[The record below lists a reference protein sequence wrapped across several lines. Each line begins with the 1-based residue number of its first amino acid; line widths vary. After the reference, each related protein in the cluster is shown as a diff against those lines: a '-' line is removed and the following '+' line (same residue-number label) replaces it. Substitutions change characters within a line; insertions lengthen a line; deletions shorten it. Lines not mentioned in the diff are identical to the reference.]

1 MLHGLEN
8 EISPIVT
15 EWMGKELVCD
25 IDVIKTADSKDLKR
39 KNTQIYDLMP
49 DIADCL
55 NKRLYL
61 RLMGLLSVRGEG
73 ENTVLTAFKVLRYYT
88 SLNWLRW

>member
-49 DIADCL
+49 DIAE
-55 NKRLYL
+55 
-61 RLMGLLSVRGEG
+61 GLPQQEALSQIDGTPVSQR
-73 ENTVLTAFKVLRYYT
+73 R
-88 SLNWLRW
+88 R

>member
-15 EWMGKELVCD
+15 EWMGKELVCN

-49 DIADCL
+49 DIAE
-55 NKRLYL
+55 
-61 RLMGLLSVRGEG
+61 GLP
-73 ENTVLTAFKVLRYYT
+73 
-88 SLNWLRW
+88 